1 MDDGGE
7 EEGGQGA
14 TRRCRMGGGGGR
26 GLSPPRA
33 ATGTG
38 VVGRQRA
45 ATGTGVVGRH
55 TFRWPRPGVE
65 VVIRPPLTKP
75 RLEKDKKK
83 LRITY
88 VEVSYLPYSVKQH

>member
-1 MDDGGE
+1 
-7 EEGGQGA
+7 
-14 TRRCRMGGGGGR
+14 MGGGGGR

-55 TFRWPRPGVE
+55 TFRWPRPVLE

-75 RLEKDKKK
+75 RLENRTRKN
-83 LRITY
+83 
-88 VEVSYLPYSVKQH
+88 

>member
-1 MDDGGE
+1 
-7 EEGGQGA
+7 
-14 TRRCRMGGGGGR
+14 MGGGGGR
-26 GLSPPRA
+26 GLSPPKA

-55 TFRWPRPGVE
+55 TFRWPRPVVE

-75 RLEKDKKK
+75 RLETGQEE
-83 LRITY
+83 IENY
-88 VEVSYLPYSVKQH
+88 I